1 MPAKDKYH
9 DTVKRA
15 LLKAGWHILGE
26 QLYLSDNQRH
36 VWIDLRAQ
44 QSDNPV
50 LLIEIKGFEGNASLI
65 DALMAAIGQYA
76 IYKAMIDYLK
86 RSELLYLAVP
96 KAAYEGIFQAPVAQQ
111 VLKNLGV
118 RLTVFD
124 PETEEVIL
132 WIP

>member
-15 LLKAGWHILGE
+15 LLKAGWRILGE

-50 LLIEIKGFEGNASLI
+50 LLIEIKGFEGNSSPI
-65 DALMAAIGQYA
+65 DALMAAIGQCV
-76 IYKAMIDYLK
+76 IYKAMIDYLE
-86 RSELLYLAVP
+86 RIELLYLAVP
-96 KAAYEGIFQAPVAQQ
+96 TAAYGGVFQTPVAQQ
-111 VLKNLGV
+111 ALKNLGV
-118 RLTVFD
+118 RLMVFD